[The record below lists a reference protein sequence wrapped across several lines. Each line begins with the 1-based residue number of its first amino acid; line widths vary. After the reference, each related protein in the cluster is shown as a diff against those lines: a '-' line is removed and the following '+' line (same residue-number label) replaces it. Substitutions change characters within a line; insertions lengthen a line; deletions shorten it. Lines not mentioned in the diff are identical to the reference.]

1 MKWRERWEAA
11 FATSGDLSGGKETT
25 IISILQAMLIYGMMM
40 VVGDPL
46 LAGGH
51 YGIACT
57 GRPTKKDLDSA
68 VKLGERVARLVKRVE
83 RLKKVLVVYE
93 SIHNGNTERMVN
105 LIGDCLDGGVF
116 RVGEIDK
123 SIIQDYD
130 VIGFGSGIYFGKH
143 HRSLFRAHR

>member
-1 MKWRERWEAA
+1 M
-11 FATSGDLSGGKETT
+11 
-25 IISILQAMLIYGMMM
+25 
-40 VVGDPL
+40 
-46 LAGGH
+46 AGGH